1 MRGEGLCWKL
11 HDDDDND
18 GDDDD
23 DDDANHDND
32 NPLKRNDDDF
42 VTPQQEGCAGR
53 GALLQV

>member
-23 DDDANHDND
+23 DDDANHDMI
-32 NPLKRNDDDF
+32 
-42 VTPQQEGCAGR
+42 
-53 GALLQV
+53 